1 LIRSIFAVVLS
12 LGLMAPVVTPAPLP
26 RPTPDFAVK
35 LTPTGELNPAHFKGK
50 VVLLAFILTTCPH
63 CQKATQML
71 SGLQTEYGPRGL
83 QIMAA
88 AFNEMSNMLVP
99 DFNTQFRPTFPVGWA
114 NRMDVLAYLDH
125 SAITQMYVP
134 IMVFIDRK
142 GMIRAEHYGDD
153 AAFMNDQE
161 KNVRKQIEELLKE
174 PGVPKTQ
181 TSAVKKKAS

>member
-1 LIRSIFAVVLS
+1 LIRSAFAVLLS
-12 LGLMAPVVTPAPLP
+12 MGLMAPVVTPAPLP
-26 RPTPDFAVK
+26 RPTPEFAVK
-35 LTPTGELNPAHFKGK
+35 MTPTGEINPAHFKGK

-71 SGLQTEYGPRGL
+71 SGLQNEYGPRGL

-88 AFNEMSNMLVP
+88 AFNDMANMLVP
-99 DFNTQFRPTFPVGWA
+99 DFNNQFKPAFPVGWA
-114 NRMDVLAYLDH
+114 NRMDVLSYLDH

-153 AAFMNDQE
+153 PFMTDQE
-161 KNVRKQIEELLKE
+161 KNVRAEIEELLKE
-174 PGVPKTQ
+174 PAGPKKAQ
-181 TSAVKKKAS
+181 VSAVKKKTT